1 MHYILPWIGMALTI
15 PAHSTAGVLASGA
28 KAKSVEP
35 GSAGTF
41 STAKS
46 SAMSTASVDSQPQG
60 LVGRL
65 MSRKQ

>member
-1 MHYILPWIGMALTI
+1 MALTI

-35 GSAGTF
+35 GSAGT